1 MKNNRRVFFLS
12 EQIWPNG
19 NQYAANKNS
28 VLTKLCIRLQYFY
41 TPLSRIFDHCAARG
55 SKPLTKQGN
64 EKQMQKFR
72 VIDATHPEKSVY
84 FLSKGQTMK
93 TFWREFTALSVS
105 VCESILH
112 SIGFLTFWLRFL
124 MKYGNLGENLIIYL
138 FIFFSSYFRML
149 WIIILGLL
157 WIGVKFLKTSTVP
170 VYFSRGRNL
179 NETSELSFPARLSLL
194 KRDYNRSLRSQTKM
208 SKKQIPFNI
217 LREFW
222 GKIYMYLT

>member
-1 MKNNRRVFFLS
+1 
-12 EQIWPNG
+12 
-19 NQYAANKNS
+19 
-28 VLTKLCIRLQYFY
+28 
-41 TPLSRIFDHCAARG
+41 
-55 SKPLTKQGN
+55 
-64 EKQMQKFR
+64 MQKFR

-112 SIGFLTFWLRFL
+112 SIGFLKFWLRFHINL
-124 MKYGNLGENLIIYL
+124 DIRGNQMNDL
-138 FIFFSSYFRML
+138 FATYSSHFRNHTS
-149 WIIILGLL
+149 IVE
-157 WIGVKFLKTSTVP
+157 IGVRILKTSTVP

-179 NETSELSFPARLSLL
+179 NETSELSFPTRLSLL

-222 GKIYMYLT
+222 GKIYTSHNFTLETHDRFIFPCFSYSFQVFWSWTEHFKLIIEKKISWK